1 MGRKKKEPDDED
13 NRNLMVYTCPYLNL
27 VHAIFERLIDDLT
40 LDIVMDVFPWEKT
53 KNDIYYKY
61 CRLGAYHFFFD
72 KKSKNYRDFMRWCD
86 LTGFDYRFWQR
97 KALIAV
103 ALKVLQTP
111 HFYSAVL
118 KRNLSSDTLRRID
131 KIVAKVSKLNVL
143 S

>member
-61 CRLGAYHFFFD
+61 CRLG
-72 KKSKNYRDFMRWCD
+72 
-86 LTGFDYRFWQR
+86 G
-97 KALIAV
+97 
-103 ALKVLQTP
+103 
-111 HFYSAVL
+111 
-118 KRNLSSDTLRRID
+118 LSFLF
-131 KIVAKVSKLNVL
+131 
-143 S
+143 